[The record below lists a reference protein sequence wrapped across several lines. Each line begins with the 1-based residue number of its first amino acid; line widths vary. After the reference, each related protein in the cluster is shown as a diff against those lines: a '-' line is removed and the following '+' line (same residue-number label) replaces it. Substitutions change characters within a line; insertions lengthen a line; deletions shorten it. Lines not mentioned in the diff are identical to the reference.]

1 LIAVVLGSKVYFLF
15 LNPGP
20 FEQAGIFRFASAS
33 VPAFLVAGI
42 VHFLLTKLVVQPLGK
57 GGYVEPDEE
66 VGENRSRQTI

>member
-1 LIAVVLGSKVYFLF
+1 MVLGSKVYFLF

-57 GGYVEPDEE
+57 GGYVQLEE
-66 VGENRSRQTI
+66 AGGENWSRQTLY